1 MQCYVDILTT
11 GGTVTIDVVAS
22 IDEGVFAPET
32 AGESIAAVARSIRDG
47 HAMLNERG
55 DRALVLPGPGVL
67 ALTYRTI

>member
-22 IDEGVFAPET
+22 IDEGVFSPET
-32 AGESIAAVARSIRDG
+32 AGESIDAVARSIRNG
-47 HAMLNERG
+47 NAMLNERG